1 MKISRENPVPLYYR
15 LADIIKKKIL
25 DLEFA
30 VGETIPTEAELQ
42 KEYSVSRPT
51 IRQAIELLIK
61 QGFLVRERGNTP
73 YVAQAKLAHPVGT
86 ISSFTEDMLARNIAP
101 STRLISLC
109 YKKPPKIVAK
119 YLKVRNNEETVFL
132 KRVRSANNEPILIS
146 NSYIPKKFVPDL
158 VEKGLPRE
166 SLYQTLERD
175 YGIALFETDE
185 TVQAVVAEKE
195 EAKLLNVKEGSPLL
209 LVHRIVRDKD
219 GVTVEYNSSV
229 FRGDRFKYHKKLR
242 GR

>member
-1 MKISRENPVPLYYR
+1 
-15 LADIIKKKIL
+15 L

-30 VGETIPTEAELQ
+30 VIETIPTEAELQ

-73 YVAQAKLAHPVGT
+73 YVTQAKLAHPVGT

-101 STRLISLC
+101 TTRLISLC

-119 YLKVRNNEETVFL
+119 YLKVRDNEETVFL

-146 NSYIPKKFVPDL
+146 NSTF
-158 VEKGLPRE
+158 PRN
-166 SLYQTLERD
+166 LYS
-175 YGIALFETDE
+175 IW
-185 TVQAVVAEKE
+185 
-195 EAKLLNVKEGSPLL
+195 
-209 LVHRIVRDKD
+209 
-219 GVTVEYNSSV
+219 
-229 FRGDRFKYHKKLR
+229 
-242 GR
+242 